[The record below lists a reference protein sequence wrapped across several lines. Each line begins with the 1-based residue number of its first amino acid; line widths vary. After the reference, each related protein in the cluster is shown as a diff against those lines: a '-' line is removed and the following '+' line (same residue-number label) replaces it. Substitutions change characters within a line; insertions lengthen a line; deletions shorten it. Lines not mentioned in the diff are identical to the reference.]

1 MKGIARLAIVLIAVI
16 LASVWQQQKVVA
28 QQPISDKSDSVAKR
42 SDLYCTGF
50 IAESAPRVD
59 LQVIGA
65 ETENIKATF
74 AQGDVVFLNHGRGSG
89 VQPGAVFY
97 IIRPIGEVNHPFT
110 KKRMG
115 YFVRELGMLR
125 VIEVQDQTSTAEI
138 TVSCDL
144 IELGDLLKPYQ
155 EYVGPGPRDARPL
168 PRYSE
173 GSGGTRGQI
182 VMSPGYHENLS
193 ANRVVFLD
201 LGNDDSVHAG
211 DYFTIYREIGARE
224 GVTNPPEDKII
235 NRRSGGYESD
245 RYRGGDI
252 SVQAPRLARKE
263 VLAQRPLIP
272 RKVLGE
278 LIVIKVEKNSSVAMI
293 TRTTSEVNIGDWVER
308 AN

>member
-1 MKGIARLAIVLIAVI
+1 MRSKARLAIALIAVF
-16 LASVWQQQKVVA
+16 LASAWQVVLA
-28 QQPISDKSDSVAKR
+28 QQPKVEPQDQVARR

-50 IAESAPRVD
+50 IAEAAPRED

-65 ETENIKATF
+65 ETENMKATF
-74 AQGDVVFLNHGRGSG
+74 AQGDVVFLNHGRGAG
-89 VQPGAVFY
+89 VQPGAVYY
-97 IIRPIGEVNHPFT
+97 IIRPIGEVKHPFT
-110 KKRMG
+110 KKRLG
-115 YFVRELGMLR
+115 YYVRELGLLR

-138 TVSCDL
+138 TVSCDT

-173 GSGGTRGQI
+173 GSGGTKGQI

-224 GVTNPPEDKII
+224 GVTNTPEDNVV
-235 NRRSGGYESD
+235 NRRSDGYESD
-245 RYRGGDI
+245 RYRGGDV
-252 SVQAPRLARKE
+252 SVQATRALRKD
-263 VLAQRPLIP
+263 VLQQRPPIP

-293 TRTTSEVNIGDWVER
+293 TRTTSEINIGDWVER

>member
-1 MKGIARLAIVLIAVI
+1 MRGKARLAIALIAVF
-16 LASVWQQQKVVA
+16 LASAWQVVLA
-28 QQPISDKSDSVAKR
+28 QQPKVEPSDQVARR

-50 IAESAPRVD
+50 IAESAPRED

-74 AQGDVVFLNHGRGSG
+74 AQGDVVFLNHGRGAG
-89 VQPGAVFY
+89 VQPGAVYY
-97 IIRPIGEVNHPFT
+97 IIRPIGEVKHPFT
-110 KKRMG
+110 KKRLG
-115 YFVRELGMLR
+115 YYVRELGLLR
-125 VIEVQDQTSTAEI
+125 VVEVQDQTSTAEI
-138 TVSCDL
+138 TVSCDT
-144 IELGDLLKPYQ
+144 IEFGDLLKPYQ

-173 GSGGTRGQI
+173 GSGGTKGQI

-193 ANRVVFLD
+193 ANRLVFLD

-211 DYFTIYREIGARE
+211 DYFTIYREIGSRE
-224 GVTNPPEDKII
+224 GVTNTPEDNVV
-235 NRRSGGYESD
+235 NRRSDGYESE
-245 RYRGGDI
+245 RYQGGDV
-252 SVQAPRLARKE
+252 SVQATRALRKD
-263 VLAQRPLIP
+263 VLRQRPPIP

-293 TRTTSEVNIGDWVER
+293 TRTTAEVNIGDWVER

>member
-1 MKGIARLAIVLIAVI
+1 MKGIARLAIVLIGLILSSAV
-16 LASVWQQQKVVA
+16 QQAVVA
-28 QQPISDKSDSVAKR
+28 QQPKAEPPDPVAKR

-50 IAESAPRVD
+50 IAESAPRED

-65 ETENIKATF
+65 EAENIKATF
-74 AQGDVVFLNHGRGSG
+74 AQGDVVFLNQGRRTG
-89 VQPGAVFY
+89 VQPGAVY
-97 IIRPIGEVNHPFT
+97 YVIRPIGEVKHPFT
-110 KKRMG
+110 KKRLG
-115 YFVRELGMLR
+115 YFVRELGLLR

-138 TVSCDL
+138 TVSCDVV
-144 IELGDLLKPYQ
+144 ELGDLVKPYQ
-155 EYVGPGPRDARPL
+155 EYLGPGVRDAQPL

-193 ANRVVFLD
+193 ANRLVFLD

-211 DYFTIYREIGARE
+211 DYFTIYREIGAHE
-224 GVTNPPEDKII
+224 GVTNPPEDKVV
-235 NRRSGGYESD
+235 NRRSDGYESD

-252 SVQAPRLARKE
+252 SVQATRAPRKD
-263 VLAQRPLIP
+263 VLATRPAVP

-308 AN
+308 TN

>member
-1 MKGIARLAIVLIAVI
+1 MRGKARLAIELIAVF
-16 LASVWQQQKVVA
+16 LASVSQLVLA
-28 QQPISDKSDSVAKR
+28 QQPRTEPSDPVARR

-50 IAESAPRVD
+50 IAETAPRED

-65 ETENIKATF
+65 ERENIKATF
-74 AQGDVVFLNHGRGSG
+74 AQGDTVFLNHGRGAG
-89 VQPGAVFY
+89 VQPGAVY
-97 IIRPIGEVNHPFT
+97 YVIRPIGEVQHPFT
-110 KKRMG
+110 KKRLG
-115 YFVRELGMLR
+115 YYVRELGLLR

-138 TVSCDL
+138 TVSCDT

-155 EYVGPGPRDARPL
+155 EYVGPGSRDARPL

-182 VMSPGYHENLS
+182 VMAPGYHENLS

-224 GVTNPPEDKII
+224 GVTRTPEDNVV
-235 NRRSGGYESD
+235 NRRSDGYESE

-252 SVQAPRLARKE
+252 SVQATRDLRKD
-263 VLAQRPLIP
+263 VLRQRPPIP

-278 LIVIKVEKNSSVAMI
+278 LIVIKVEKNTAVAMI

>member
-1 MKGIARLAIVLIAVI
+1 MRSKARLAIALIALF
-16 LASVWQQQKVVA
+16 LASAWQVVSA
-28 QQPISDKSDSVAKR
+28 QQPKVEPADQVARR

-50 IAESAPRVD
+50 IADVAPRED

-74 AQGDVVFLNHGRGSG
+74 AQGDVVFLNHGRGAG
-89 VQPGAVFY
+89 MQPGAVYY
-97 IIRPIGEVNHPFT
+97 IIRPIGEVKHPFT
-110 KKRMG
+110 KKRLG
-115 YFVRELGMLR
+115 YYVRELGLLR
-125 VIEVQDQTSTAEI
+125 VMEVQDQTSTAEI
-138 TVSCDL
+138 TVSCDTV
-144 IELGDLLKPYQ
+144 EFGDLLKPYQ
-155 EYVGPGPRDARPL
+155 EYLGPGSRDARPL

-173 GSGGTRGQI
+173 GSGGTKGQI
-182 VMSPGYHENLS
+182 VMSPGNHENLS

-224 GVTNPPEDKII
+224 GVTVTPEYNVV
-235 NRRSGGYESD
+235 NRRSDGYESE
-245 RYRGGDI
+245 RYRGGDV
-252 SVQAPRLARKE
+252 SVQATHALRKD
-263 VLAQRPLIP
+263 VLRQRPAIP

-293 TRTTSEVNIGDWVER
+293 IRTTAEINIGDWVER

>member
-1 MKGIARLAIVLIAVI
+1 MKGIARLTIVLIAVF
-16 LASVWQQQKVVA
+16 LASAWQVVVA
-28 QQPISDKSDSVAKR
+28 QQPNAEQSDPIAKR

-50 IAESAPRVD
+50 IAEAPPRGD

-74 AQGDVVFLNHGRGSG
+74 AQGDVVFLNHGRGAG
-89 VQPGAVFY
+89 VQPGAVYY
-97 IIRPIGEVNHPFT
+97 IIRPIGEVKHPFT
-110 KKRMG
+110 KKKLG

-125 VIEVQDQTSTAEI
+125 VIEVQDHTSTAEI
-138 TVSCDL
+138 TVSCDTV
-144 IELGDLLKPYQ
+144 ELGDLLKPYQ
-155 EYVGPGPRDARPL
+155 EFVGPGPRDARPL

-173 GSGGTRGQI
+173 GSGGTKGQI
-182 VMSPGYHENLS
+182 VMAPGYHENLS

-211 DYFTIYREIGARE
+211 DYFTIYREIGAHE
-224 GVTNPPEDKII
+224 GVTNTPGDNVV
-235 NRRSGGYESD
+235 NRRSDGYESD

-252 SVQAPRLARKE
+252 SVQATRDLRNN
-263 VLAQRPLIP
+263 VLAQRPAIP

-278 LIVIKVEKNSSVAMI
+278 LIVLKVEKNSSVAMI

>member
-1 MKGIARLAIVLIAVI
+1 MKGIARLAIVLVAVI
-16 LASVWQQQKVVA
+16 VASTWQQPVVA
-28 QQPISDKSDSVAKR
+28 QQPISEKSDSVAKR

-50 IAESAPRVD
+50 IAESAPRTD

-65 ETENIKATF
+65 EAENIKATF

-89 VQPGAVFY
+89 VQPGAVY
-97 IIRPIGEVNHPFT
+97 YVIRPIGEVNHPFT
-110 KKRMG
+110 RKKLG

-125 VIEVQDQTSTAEI
+125 VIEVHDQTSTAEI
-138 TVSCDL
+138 VVSCDV
-144 IELGDLLKPYQ
+144 IELGDLLKSYQ

-168 PRYSE
+168 PRYGE
-173 GSGGTRGQI
+173 GSGGIKGQI

-224 GVTNPPEDKII
+224 GVTVTPEDKIV
-235 NRRSGGYESD
+235 NRRSDGYESD

-252 SVQAPRLARKE
+252 SVQATRAARKDVLAR
-263 VLAQRPLIP
+263 RPQIP

-293 TRTTSEVNIGDWVER
+293 TRTTSEVNVGDWVER

>member
-1 MKGIARLAIVLIAVI
+1 MKGITRLAILLVAVI
-16 LASVWQQQKVVA
+16 LASPWQLAVVA
-28 QQPISDKSDSVAKR
+28 QQPISEQSDSAAKR

-65 ETENIKATF
+65 EAENMKATF

-89 VQPGAVFY
+89 VQPGAVY
-97 IIRPIGEVNHPFT
+97 YVIRPLGEVNHPFT
-110 KKRMG
+110 RKRLG

-125 VIEVQDQTSTAEI
+125 VIEVHDQTSTAEI
-138 TVSCDL
+138 TVSCDM
-144 IELGDLLKPYQ
+144 IELGDLLKSY
-155 EYVGPGPRDARPL
+155 EEIVGPGPRDARPL

-173 GSGGTRGQI
+173 GSGGTKGQI

-201 LGNDDSVHAG
+201 LGDNDSVHAG
-211 DYFTIYREIGARE
+211 DYFTIYRETGARE
-224 GVTNPPEDKII
+224 GVTNPPEDHIV
-235 NRRSGGYESD
+235 NRRSDGYESD
-245 RYRGGDI
+245 RYRGGDV
-252 SVQAPRLARKE
+252 SVQAARVPRKDVLAR
-263 VLAQRPLIP
+263 RPPIP

-278 LIVIKVEKNSSVAMI
+278 LVVIKVEKNSSVAMI

>member
-1 MKGIARLAIVLIAVI
+1 MRSKARLAIALIAVF
-16 LASVWQQQKVVA
+16 LASAWQVVLA
-28 QQPISDKSDSVAKR
+28 QQPKVEPPDQVARR
-42 SDLYCTGF
+42 SDIYCTGF
-50 IAESAPRVD
+50 IAEAAPRED

-74 AQGDVVFLNHGRGSG
+74 AQGDVVFLNHGRGAG
-89 VQPGAVFY
+89 VQPGAVY
-97 IIRPIGEVNHPFT
+97 YVIRPIGEVKHPFT
-110 KKRMG
+110 KKRLG
-115 YFVRELGMLR
+115 YYVRELGLLR
-125 VIEVQDQTSTAEI
+125 VIEVQEQTSTAEI
-138 TVSCDL
+138 TVSCDT
-144 IELGDLLKPYQ
+144 IEFGDLLRPYQ

-173 GSGGTRGQI
+173 GSGGTKGQI

-193 ANRVVFLD
+193 ANRLVFLD

-224 GVTNPPEDKII
+224 GVTNLPEDNVV
-235 NRRSGGYESD
+235 NRRSDGYESE
-245 RYRGGDI
+245 RYRGGDV
-252 SVQAPRLARKE
+252 SVQATGVLRKD
-263 VLAQRPLIP
+263 VLRQRPPIP

-293 TRTTSEVNIGDWVER
+293 TRTTAEINIGDWVER

>member
-1 MKGIARLAIVLIAVI
+1 MKGIARLAIVLVAVM
-16 LASVWQQQKVVA
+16 LASTWQQGVVA
-28 QQPISDKSDSVAKR
+28 QQPTPEPSNSVAKR
-42 SDLYCTGF
+42 TDLYCTGF
-50 IAESAPRVD
+50 IAESAPRMD

-65 ETENIKATF
+65 EAENIKATF

-89 VQPGAVFY
+89 VQPGAVY
-97 IIRPIGEVNHPFT
+97 YVIRPIGEVNHPFT
-110 KKRMG
+110 RKRLG

-125 VIEVQDQTSTAEI
+125 VLEVHDQTSTAEI
-138 TVSCDL
+138 TVSCDV
-144 IELGDLLKPYQ
+144 IELGDLLKSYQ
-155 EYVGPGPRDARPL
+155 ELVGPGPRDARPL
-168 PRYSE
+168 PRYGE
-173 GSGGTRGQI
+173 GSGGIRGQI

-201 LGNDDSVHAG
+201 LGDDDRVHAG

-224 GVTNPPEDKII
+224 GVTNPPEDKIV
-235 NRRSGGYESD
+235 NRRSDGYESD

-252 SVQAPRLARKE
+252 SVQATRAQRKDVLAR
-263 VLAQRPLIP
+263 RPPIP

-293 TRTTSEVNIGDWVER
+293 TRTTSEVTVGDWVER

>member
-1 MKGIARLAIVLIAVI
+1 MRGKARLAIALIAVL
-16 LASVWQQQKVVA
+16 LASASQVVLA
-28 QQPISDKSDSVAKR
+28 QQPKAEPSDAVARR

-50 IAESAPRVD
+50 IAEAAPRED

-65 ETENIKATF
+65 ESENIKATF
-74 AQGDVVFLNHGRGSG
+74 AQGDTVFLNHGRGAG
-89 VQPGAVFY
+89 VQPGAVY
-97 IIRPIGEVNHPFT
+97 YVIRPIGEVQHPFT
-110 KKRMG
+110 KKRLG
-115 YFVRELGMLR
+115 YYVRELGLLR

-138 TVSCDL
+138 TVSCDM

-155 EYVGPGPRDARPL
+155 EYVGPGSRDARPL

-173 GSGGTRGQI
+173 GSGGTKGQI
-182 VMSPGYHENLS
+182 VMAPGYHENLS

-224 GVTNPPEDKII
+224 GVTHTPEDNVV
-235 NRRSGGYESD
+235 NRRSDGYESD
-245 RYRGGDI
+245 RYRGGDV
-252 SVQAPRLARKE
+252 SVQATRDLRKN
-263 VLAQRPLIP
+263 VLRQRPPIP

-278 LIVIKVEKNSSVAMI
+278 LIVIKVEKNTAVAMI